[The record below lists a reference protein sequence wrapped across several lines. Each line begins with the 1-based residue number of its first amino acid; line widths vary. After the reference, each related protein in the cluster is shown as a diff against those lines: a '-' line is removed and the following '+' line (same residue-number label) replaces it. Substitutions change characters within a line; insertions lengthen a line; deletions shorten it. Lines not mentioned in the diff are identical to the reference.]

1 MDNIFSLDACS
12 GSMCHRQIL
21 PLLKFRRHGYKDT
34 NDNDIYIDGGG
45 RKVGDRDTRKEGD
58 KCKDKCGDKRKNKY
72 RDRVRDRDI
81 ESNLVIVTQLTIPYQ

>member
-1 MDNIFSLDACS
+1 
-12 GSMCHRQIL
+12 MCHRQIL

-34 NDNDIYIDGGG
+34 NDNDIYIDGEG

-72 RDRVRDRDI
+72 RDRVRDKRPRHRKQLSDSDTIDHSLQI
-81 ESNLVIVTQLTIPYQ
+81 EKFEL